1 MCSKLWVFF
10 PTCLEHA
17 KIQTHTGIRKSEY
30 LHNVHCIAF
39 CKVEK
44 IHRWHWISCPA
55 RSKCFAAK
63 RLDSRRLST
72 APLGPRALNTPPS
85 WDLGGSARFMGQL
98 DLVVVAPCPPVAD
111 WYTELGG
118 GVDLKV
124 SKFSQSCLQA
134 NESCPKVVSQLSRR
148 LTQSWEEKSFCRRWG
163 DDQLAC
169 ADCWLRIQRSSLHL
183 LCQIENALL
192 SWGPSNP
199 LLLLRFR
206 QFVSILRRSDS
217 FVTGAQLLFHRCLN
231 WQGRRTCRVNS

>member
-1 MCSKLWVFF
+1 MCIKLWAFF
-10 PTCLEHA
+10 PTCLEDS

-30 LHNVHCIAF
+30 LHNVHCIAL

-44 IHRWHWISCPA
+44 IHRWHWMSCPA

-72 APLGPRALNTPPS
+72 APPGARALNTPPS

-111 WYTELGG
+111 WHTELGG
-118 GVDLKV
+118 KVD
-124 SKFSQSCLQA
+124 F
-134 NESCPKVVSQLSRR
+134 KVVLNLFKVVLKFFKVVPQIDTELGREVV
-148 LTQSWEEKSFCRRWG
+148 LPPVRWWST
-163 DDQLAC
+163 C
-169 ADCWLRIQRSSLHL
+169 MCWLRIQRSTDLPSAFCVRSKMH
-183 LCQIENALL
+183 CWA
-192 SWGPSNP
+192 GPLNP

-231 WQGRRTCRVNS
+231 WQGRRTCRGK